1 MRELSKDEFDAIIT
15 EHNKWLA
22 DRSTGRR
29 GDFAGVE
36 LIGFDLPIHCTVSGC
51 TVSSG
56 TVSYCTVSDCKVSDC
71 KVSGC
76 TVSSGTVSY
85 CMVSGCTVS
94 DCKVSG
100 CTVSDCKVSDC
111 KVSSG
116 TVSYCM
122 VSGCKVSG
130 GMVSYCTVS
139 GGTVSYCTVSDCT
152 VSGCTV
158 SSGTVSGGKVSQ
170 CTVSLGEILNK
181 PVSQIKG
188 YAGLY
193 AFNVWSVLMA
203 DGSRWVR
210 MGCLF
215 KSLEEWEKIGIRNS
229 NPSSFPDDRSDRS
242 EDRVAAFEFAKAAAL
257 RMKMPG
263 KEQA

>member
-1 MRELSKDEFDAIIT
+1 MRKRKLSKDEFDAIIT

-36 LIGFDLPIHCTVSGC
+36 LIGFDLPIHCTVSYCKVSGC
-51 TVSSG
+51 TVSDCKVSYC

-76 TVSSGTVSY
+76 
-85 CMVSGCTVS
+85 MVSGCMVS
-94 DCKVSG
+94 DCK
-100 CTVSDCKVSDC
+100 
-111 KVSSG
+111 
-116 TVSYCM
+116 
-122 VSGCKVSG
+122 
-130 GMVSYCTVS
+130 
-139 GGTVSYCTVSDCT
+139 

-158 SSGTVSGGKVSQ
+158 SSGTVSGGTVSGGTVSQ

>member
-1 MRELSKDEFDAIIT
+1 MRKRKLSKDEFDAIIT

-36 LIGFDLPIHCTVSGC
+36 LIGFDLPIHCTVSYCKVSGC
-51 TVSSG
+51 TVSDCKVSYC

-76 TVSSGTVSY
+76 
-85 CMVSGCTVS
+85 MVSGCMVS

-100 CTVSDCKVSDC
+100 CTVSDCKVS
-111 KVSSG
+111 
-116 TVSYCM
+116 
-122 VSGCKVSG
+122 
-130 GMVSYCTVS
+130 
-139 GGTVSYCTVSDCT
+139 GGTVSHCTVSDCK

-158 SSGTVSGGKVSQ
+158 SSGTVSGGTVSGGTVSQ

>member
-36 LIGFDLPIHCTVSGC
+36 LIGFDLPIH
-51 TVSSG
+51 
-56 TVSYCTVSDCKVSDC
+56 
-71 KVSGC
+71 
-76 TVSSGTVSY
+76 
-85 CMVSGCTVS
+85 
-94 DCKVSG
+94 
-100 CTVSDCKVSDC
+100 
-111 KVSSG
+111 
-116 TVSYCM
+116 
-122 VSGCKVSG
+122 
-130 GMVSYCTVS
+130 
-139 GGTVSYCTVSDCT
+139 CT

>member
-1 MRELSKDEFDAIIT
+1 
-15 EHNKWLA
+15 
-22 DRSTGRR
+22 
-29 GDFAGVE
+29 V
-36 LIGFDLPIHCTVSGC
+36 
-51 TVSSG
+51 
-56 TVSYCTVSDCKVSDC
+56 
-71 KVSGC
+71 
-76 TVSSGTVSY
+76 
-85 CMVSGCTVS
+85 
-94 DCKVSG
+94 
-100 CTVSDCKVSDC
+100 
-111 KVSSG
+111 
-116 TVSYCM
+116 
-122 VSGCKVSG
+122 
-130 GMVSYCTVS
+130 
-139 GGTVSYCTVSDCT
+139 
-152 VSGCTV
+152 
-158 SSGTVSGGKVSQ
+158 
-170 CTVSLGEILNK
+170 GEILNK